1 MERFVKVKSRD
12 KLGIV
17 LIESKNYHEA
27 VFDPRTNSSYIYKT
41 LNEVLLEDGTTMMVQ
56 DDDMEEVD
64 AGTTKDNKQD

>member
-12 KLGIV
+12 KLGII
-17 LIESKNYHEA
+17 LIESKNYNDA
-27 VFDPRTNSSYIYKT
+27 VFDPSSSYMYKT